1 MRIKDLVHTL
11 GAIETEFGLDIIDL
25 QLLVAAQDRWEQNET
40 IRITDLIRD
49 WKIASP
55 ATIHYRVSKDLVKKK
70 MVKLEANPEDA
81 REKFVVE
88 GTSFKKL
95 KKFLGEEGKTK

>member
-1 MRIKDLVHTL
+1 
-11 GAIETEFGLDIIDL
+11 
-25 QLLVAAQDRWEQNET
+25 
-40 IRITDLIRD
+40 
-49 WKIASP
+49 
-55 ATIHYRVSKDLVKKK
+55 VSKDLVKKK

-88 GTSFKKL
+88 GISFKKL